1 MDPPRPPS
9 SLRAAANTKSS
20 SSSSNTNI
28 ACKFFLAGAC
38 AKPECKFSHDAND
51 DQRATTSRCPFY
63 KKGKQ
68 NSCTYGDK
76 CRYDHC
82 NDDNNNALGTIQ
94 TTTATAR
101 RENSGG
107 GGGGGNL
114 ATTTTR
120 MNTKAPSFVPTFG
133 TGGAAYL
140 SQQMQRTNLSG
151 GSQST
156 SSFAAASSS
165 VVAGGGGG
173 ASGAWQNSSV
183 EHLRRSGEE
192 AEEFGG
198 DGGDDWGYE
207 DEYGNWVSFNTGEG
221 EDMADFVAAQLP
233 DDDDLFLGMTA
244 SSGDLQEYQQ
254 QQQPSPQ
261 QRQQRVA
268 GGDGYGYYDQQGQ
281 WVNIEDPQ
289 SQAFLEQQYQLQQ
302 QQQQQ
307 QQYHHFQQQQQ
318 QQRQVPRDVNAMFRP
333 LEVGNASDQSYDQQR
348 SFDAQIECSI
358 CLERVADES
367 RPFSARRF
375 GLLDKCDHSFCLS
388 CIRGWRDGGV
398 QGKEAGAIATE
409 QARMCPICRVNS
421 FFITPSAHFPRTP
434 EEKEE
439 ILKNYLS
446 KMKQMSVK
454 EKEKL
459 FALQKKCALL
469 EERIAKRN
477 FANQQRRTK
486 QQYANTTKTLRLKL
500 EKMRASLRKK
510 EEDCRGS

>member
-1 MDPPRPPS
+1 MDPPHPPS
-9 SLRAAANTKSS
+9 SRAATNTKSS
-20 SSSSNTNI
+20 SSNTI

-101 RENSGG
+101 RESSS

-183 EHLRRSGEE
+183 EHLRRSGTTEE
-192 AEEFGG
+192 AAEEFGG

-254 QQQPSPQ
+254 QQQPPPQ

>member
-1 MDPPRPPS
+1 
-9 SLRAAANTKSS
+9 
-20 SSSSNTNI
+20 
-28 ACKFFLAGAC
+28 
-38 AKPECKFSHDAND
+38 
-51 DQRATTSRCPFY
+51 
-63 KKGKQ
+63 
-68 NSCTYGDK
+68 
-76 CRYDHC
+76 
-82 NDDNNNALGTIQ
+82 
-94 TTTATAR
+94 
-101 RENSGG
+101 
-107 GGGGGNL
+107 
-114 ATTTTR
+114 
-120 MNTKAPSFVPTFG
+120 
-133 TGGAAYL
+133 
-140 SQQMQRTNLSG
+140 
-151 GSQST
+151 
-156 SSFAAASSS
+156 
-165 VVAGGGGG
+165 
-173 ASGAWQNSSV
+173 
-183 EHLRRSGEE
+183 
-192 AEEFGG
+192 
-198 DGGDDWGYE
+198 
-207 DEYGNWVSFNTGEG
+207 
-221 EDMADFVAAQLP
+221 
-233 DDDDLFLGMTA
+233 MTA

-254 QQQPSPQ
+254 QQQQQPQ

-307 QQYHHFQQQQQ
+307 QQYHHFQQQQQQQQ

-409 QARMCPICRVNS
+409 QTRMCPICRVNS

-446 KMKQMSVK
+446 KMKQIPCKHYNNGRCPFGTSCFYSHGSGEVDTGVRK
-454 EKEKL
+454 TTTAGEEL
-459 FALQKKCALL
+459 HILTTPTLADYLDVSKKVGGG
-469 EERIAKRN
+469 
-477 FANQQRRTK
+477 
-486 QQYANTTKTLRLKL
+486 
-500 EKMRASLRKK
+500 
-510 EEDCRGS
+510 GSR

>member
-1 MDPPRPPS
+1 MDPPNPPS
-9 SLRAAANTKSS
+9 SRAATNTKSS
-20 SSSSNTNI
+20 SNTI

-51 DQRATTSRCPFY
+51 DQRPTTTRCPFY

-101 RENSGG
+101 RENSS

-114 ATTTTR
+114 ATTT

-140 SQQMQRTNLSG
+140 SQQMQRTSLSG

-244 SSGDLQEYQQ
+244 SAAICRSINNNNNNNHNNDNNAL
-254 QQQPSPQ
+254 P
-261 QRQQRVA
+261 VA
-268 GGDGYGYYDQQGQ
+268 MDTGQ

-307 QQYHHFQQQQQ
+307 QQYHHFQQQQQQQQQ

-409 QARMCPICRVNS
+409 QTRMCPICRVNS

-446 KMKQMSVK
+446 KMKQIPCKHYNNGRCPFGTSCFYSHGSGEVDTGVRK
-454 EKEKL
+454 TTTAGEEL
-459 FALQKKCALL
+459 HILTTPTLADYLDVSKKVGGG
-469 EERIAKRN
+469 
-477 FANQQRRTK
+477 
-486 QQYANTTKTLRLKL
+486 
-500 EKMRASLRKK
+500 
-510 EEDCRGS
+510 GSR

>member
-107 GGGGGNL
+107 GGGGNL

-151 GSQST
+151 GAQST

-183 EHLRRSGEE
+183 EHLRRSGTTEE
-192 AEEFGG
+192 AAEEFGG

-254 QQQPSPQ
+254 QQQPPPQ
-261 QRQQRVA
+261 QRQQRVT

-307 QQYHHFQQQQQ
+307 QQYHHFQQQQQQ

-446 KMKQMSVK
+446 KMKQIPCKHYNNGRCPFGTSCFYSHGSGEVDTGVRK
-454 EKEKL
+454 TTTAGEEL
-459 FALQKKCALL
+459 HILTTPTLADYLDVSKKVGGG
-469 EERIAKRN
+469 
-477 FANQQRRTK
+477 
-486 QQYANTTKTLRLKL
+486 
-500 EKMRASLRKK
+500 
-510 EEDCRGS
+510 GSR